1 LAFDGVDRSIVC
13 EWAARRVPVS
23 SPTKFPRPLPRQG
36 QRRQKGSGGK
46 GRSGKGSGGKIRGG
60 KGHGSKGRGKGV

>member
-1 LAFDGVDRSIVC
+1 MGG
-13 EWAARRVPVS
+13 AARTGKFADEGR
-23 SPTKFPRPLPRQG
+23 SPWPRQG

-46 GRSGKGSGGKIRGG
+46 GRSGMGSGGKIRGG